1 MAADEFGFGAR
12 DVDASGRGGFVF
24 GGKMA
29 AVRIVYL
36 VPAITP
42 PKTGQAG

>member
-1 MAADEFGFGAR
+1 MANEPSFGAR
-12 DVDASGRGGFVF
+12 IIDASGRGGLVF
-24 GGKMA
+24 GGKMV